1 MTDRSAY
8 ITQLPDDI
16 TIEKKTKTIT
26 LIVDSRDRDMRKYP
40 DPAKYTLVLR
50 EDLMDVLSI
59 KLANATLPRQS
70 LINSGNNCFY
80 VSHTPDTPPQSYKVD
95 NVPYYDWDEIDKII
109 EKISRKLSFLTGQE
123 ITIRYRPDENDF
135 TISSDLSNGA
145 FHLSWSDGEVAFME
159 PDIERVVLRNDD
171 GTEYRDRDGQLVFT
185 EVDISPKR
193 DKRLD
198 FSIGD
203 ILGFHP
209 ATQTP
214 YWWGII
220 KYNLDSETW
229 IARPDSTNF
238 KISTPTL
245 VEGQWIIVHP
255 NHRTRIN
262 KIVSKHDD
270 YSYNILVEDISGVD
284 LKNTEYLFHSGYYVS
299 NIPPKKNSALYT
311 VLSIPSIYRNR
322 SNNKNIHKSFAM
334 IPNIPCNSMSSIIRV
349 ESSGSES
356 YYKKFSHPRPRLS
369 ELSFCF
375 QNSDGSLVDFM
386 GQEHYMVFHIEVS
399 GQSLKYV

>member
-1 MTDRSAY
+1 MTDRSSY
-8 ITQLPDDI
+8 ITQLPDDV

-40 DPAKYTLVLR
+40 DPSKYTLVLR
-50 EDLMDVLSI
+50 EDLNDVLSI
-59 KLANATLPRQS
+59 KLANATLPRQP
-70 LINSGNNCFY
+70 IIHSGNNCFY
-80 VSHTPDTPPQSYKVD
+80 VSHTPDTGPTAYKIE
-95 NVPYYDWDEIDKII
+95 NVPYYEWNDIDKII
-109 EKISRKLSFLTGQE
+109 EKVSRKLSLLTGQE
-123 ITIRYRPDENDF
+123 VILRYNTEENSF
-135 TISSDLSNGA
+135 SISSDLSNGG

-159 PDIERVVLRNDD
+159 PDIERVILRNED

-193 DKRLD
+193 DKALD
-198 FSIGD
+198 YSIGD

-209 ATQTP
+209 ATQIP
-214 YWWGII
+214 YWWGKIR
-220 KYNLDSETW
+220 YRVESESW
-229 IARPDSTNF
+229 VALPDSDNF
-238 KISTPTL
+238 KISKPTL
-245 VEGQWIIVHP
+245 VEGQWIIINP
-255 NHRTRIN
+255 NYRTRIN
-262 KIVSKHDD
+262 KIVSRHDD
-270 YSYNILVEDISGVD
+270 NSYSVLLEDISGIS
-284 LKNTEYLFHSGYYVS
+284 LNTDYLFHSGYNVS
-299 NIPPKKNSALYT
+299 NIPPIKNSAMYT

-322 SNNKNIHKSFAM
+322 SNNKNIHKSFAL

-349 ESSGSES
+349 ESSNSES
-356 YYKKFSHPRPRLS
+356 YYKKFSHPRPRIS